1 MHSLLPNSGVDH
13 FILDEY
19 CDDIHQ
25 NHSLFEVEL
34 DTYGELIFV
43 DKTVN
48 FITGN
53 NEDDSEED
61 ENIVTDGSYIYKYRK
76 RSYFAADENAAVS
89 LAKIAYQS
97 NKDFQDHADDG
108 VSKAMDEF
116 ERELALGLVRVNRD
130 NFRF

>member
-1 MHSLLPNSGVDH
+1 MPNSGVDH
-13 FILDEY
+13 FILDKY
-19 CDDIHQ
+19 CDDIHH
-25 NHSLFEVEL
+25 NHSLFDVKL
-34 DTYGELIFV
+34 DTYGELISV
-43 DKTVN
+43 AKTLH

-53 NEDDSEED
+53 NEDDPEED

-76 RSYFAADENAAVS
+76 RSYFAADENDAIS

-108 VSKAMDEF
+108 VGEAMDEF
-116 ERELALGLVRVNRD
+116 ERELALGLIRVNRN